1 MKGRSRR
8 KALVHFQRKLVP
20 GRFLYRLNRF
30 AAAVEVEGTPA
41 LAHVANSGRL
51 RELFYPG
58 NRVFLMPR
66 DGKGRKTVYDL
77 ALVAVGGTLVSID
90 ARLPPALVREALALR
105 RLPEFNRFTSWR
117 REVRVGDSRLDL
129 LLEGSEGRCYVET
142 KSVTLVE
149 DGVGLFPDAPTLR
162 GLRHVRELARLVA
175 GGCQGTVVFVVQ
187 REDAVAFAPNWAADP
202 AFAQALQDAV
212 GVGVQVAAYRCRVS
226 LDRVELLDS
235 VTVRLGSITLPR
247 AKNGGRRRAP

>member
-8 KALVHFQRKLVP
+8 RTLVRFQQELVP

-58 NRVFLMPR
+58 NRVFLAPQ
-66 DGKGRKTVYDL
+66 DSKGRKTSYDL
-77 ALVAVGGTLVSID
+77 ALVDLGHTLVSAD
-90 ARLPPALVREALALR
+90 ARLPPALVQEALAFR
-105 RLPEFNRFTSWR
+105 QLPEFNQFSSWR
-117 REVRVGDSRLDL
+117 REVRVGASRLDL
-129 LLEGSEGRCYVET
+129 LLEGSEERCYVEV

-162 GLRHVRELARLVA
+162 GQRHVTELARLVA

-226 LDRVELLDS
+226 LEGVELRAPLS
-235 VTVRLGSITLPR
+235 VHLGTTSLPR
-247 AKNGGRRRAP
+247 IKDG